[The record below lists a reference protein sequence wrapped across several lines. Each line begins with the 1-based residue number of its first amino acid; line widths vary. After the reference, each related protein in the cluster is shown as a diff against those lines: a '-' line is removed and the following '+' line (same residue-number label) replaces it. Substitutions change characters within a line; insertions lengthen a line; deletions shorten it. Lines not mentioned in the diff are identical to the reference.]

1 MAGRC
6 GARTLAWVTEPVP
19 SRETRVGVACP
30 AAKITPF
37 SEGAVMQK
45 KLSLSPEALRV
56 DSFSTETLGAGRVGT
71 VQGHI
76 TTKPYTCPE
85 CANPG

>member
-1 MAGRC
+1 
-6 GARTLAWVTEPVP
+6 
-19 SRETRVGVACP
+19 
-30 AAKITPF
+30 
-37 SEGAVMQK
+37 MQK

-85 CANPG
+85 CANTVHATCDCRAEEMLARAIVTTRPQRTCPECANTGPTCD